1 MTTFLVVVHF
11 HKSDWVGNMK
21 SVFEYFREIESDLY
35 FNKIDVAIS
44 TCFTDP
50 QNSIIKSFRV
60 LEDLIN
66 ELFRLFSLSKYSDD
80 MYKCIIQLEKDV
92 NESIIRDLHSIRVI
106 RNKAAHTNNPSY
118 PLTKGDDVDS
128 AESFYVLKKLY
139 DLLGWYINL
148 GRTDKIDFKSFQE
161 ISKDLVDS
169 CKSNKPQIKVAQND
183 ADEIKIGTIAQ
194 TRLKDVLERM
204 VDESDIEKLTSYEY
218 SKEIFNISVPLISS
232 TRSGKSKSR
241 YYSNPVK
248 IGSKRYYV
256 CNAWNDGNKNML
268 IDWIDKKTGSV

>member
-1 MTTFLVVVHF
+1 
-11 HKSDWVGNMK
+11 MK
-21 SVFEYFREIESDLY
+21 SVFDHLKEIDSELY
-35 FNKIDVAIS
+35 FNKIDVAIA

-66 ELFRLFSLSKYSDD
+66 ELFRLFSLNKYSEDI
-80 MYKCIIQLEKDV
+80 YKCINQLEKDV
-92 NESIIRDLHSIRVI
+92 NDTIVRDLHSIRII
-106 RNKAAHTNNPSY
+106 RNKAAHTNNSSY

-148 GRTDKIDFKSFQE
+148 GRTEKIEFKTFQD
-161 ISKDLVDS
+161 ISKDLILLS
-169 CKSNKPQIKVAQND
+169 KSNNYQIKEIQNESD
-183 ADEIKIGTIAQ
+183 DIKIGTIAQ

-204 VDESDIEKLTSYEY
+204 VEESEIEILTSYEY
-218 SKEIFNISVPLISS
+218 SKENFNISVPLISS
-232 TRSGKSKSR
+232 TRSGKSKGR

-256 CNAWNDGNKNML
+256 CNAWNDGNKKML
-268 IDWIDKKTGSV
+268 INWIDKKTGSV